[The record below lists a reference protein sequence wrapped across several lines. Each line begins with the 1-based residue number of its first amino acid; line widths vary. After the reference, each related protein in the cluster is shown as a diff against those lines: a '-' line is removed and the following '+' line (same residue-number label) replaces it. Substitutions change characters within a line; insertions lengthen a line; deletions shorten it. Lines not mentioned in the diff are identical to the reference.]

1 MKDQPMKH
9 PMANERGVALLLIDV
24 INDMEFESGEKLI
37 KYALPMARNIAKLKI
52 ETKKLGIPCVYVNDN
67 FGQWRSDL
75 RQQVALCLEKSV
87 RGAPIAQEL
96 APQCDDYFVLKPK
109 HSGFYQTPL
118 EILLQSL
125 EVTKLILCGLTTDS
139 CVLFTAND
147 GYLRGFEILIPS
159 DCCAAITKQRHI
171 DALGQMRKTL
181 KARTFT
187 SDQMDF

>member
-1 MKDQPMKH
+1 MTH
-9 PMANERGVALLLIDV
+9 PLVHERGVALLLIDV
-24 INDMEFESGEKLI
+24 INDMEFESGHKLI
-37 KYALPMARNIAKLKI
+37 RYALPMARNIARLKT

-75 RQQVALCLEKSV
+75 KQQVALCLENPV
-87 RGAPIAQEL
+87 RGAPVAQEL
-96 APQCDDYFVLKPK
+96 VPQCDDYFVLKPK

-125 EVTKLILCGLTTDS
+125 KVTKLILCGLTTDS

-147 GYLRGFEILIPS
+147 GYLRGFEIIIPP
-159 DCCAAITKQRHI
+159 DCCAAITKQRHL

-181 KARTFT
+181 KARTPASGQINF
-187 SDQMDF
+187 